1 MATYTQANRV
11 FAVST
16 PLGADKLLL
25 TGFAGEEGLSRLF
38 SFRLDLLAELKTEV
52 PFDKLL
58 GQPVSLRLNLPG
70 DKKRFF
76 HGICVGVGQGES
88 DFTFTQYHMEIVPSL
103 WLLGRRVQSR
113 IFQHKSVPDILKE
126 VLKGF
131 DVTYEI
137 QGTFH
142 PREYCVQYRESDL
155 DFASRLMEEEGI
167 YYYFAHTEQSHKM
180 IVANTPQSHRD
191 LPGGKEVTYKSIT
204 YEGELTGD
212 SVHEWGKTQ
221 GLTPG
226 KYTLW
231 DHHFQLPDKHLETER
246 PVTDGVS
253 AGGHAHTLKVGDNGK
268 LEIYDYPGRYALR
281 FDGIDK
287 GGGEQPAE
295 LQKIFE
301 ENKRVAEIRMQAGAV
316 AALAVRGSGSCR
328 RLVAGHKFTVVTPPG
343 DLPAK
348 SVKPEGAYVLTRVK
362 HSAKGGSEFQSGGA
376 GPFEYRAEFEC
387 IPAALPFR
395 PPRTTPRPTVPGT
408 QTAVV
413 VGPSGEEIFTDKYGR
428 VKVQFRWDREGK
440 NDADSSCWARVGSIW
455 AGKQWGAVHIP
466 RIGQEV
472 IVDFLE
478 GDPDQPIIIG
488 SVYNADQM
496 PPYKL
501 PDNKT
506 QSGLKSRSTLKG
518 TPENFN
524 ELRFEDKKGSEEV
537 YFHAEKDFNRVV
549 ENNDTLKVGFD
560 KKDKGDQT
568 VEIFNNQQLT
578 VGAGKAQAADGSQT
592 VEVFNSQ
599 KVTVGSGKFQ
609 ASDGS
614 QTLSVFKDRTA
625 TIEMG
630 NDSLTIKMGDQ
641 TTKLNL
647 GKSETEALQSI
658 ELKVGQ
664 SSVKLDQMGVTI
676 KGMMISIEGQIQTEV
691 KGLMVQV
698 TADALLQE
706 KGAITMIG

>member
-1 MATYTQANRV
+1 MANYTQANRV
-11 FAVST
+11 FAIST
-16 PLGADKLLL
+16 PLGPDKLLM
-25 TGFAGEEGLSRLF
+25 TGFTGEEGLSRLYHF
-38 SFRLDLLAELKTEV
+38 HLDVLAENRTEV

-58 GQPVSLRLNLPG
+58 GQPVSFRLTLPG
-70 DKKRFF
+70 GKQRNF
-76 HGICVGVGQGES
+76 HGLCISASQGES
-88 DFTFTQYHMEIVPSL
+88 DATFTKYRLEMVPNL
-103 WLLGRRVQSR
+103 WLLSQRIQSR
-113 IFQHKSVPDILKE
+113 IFQHKSIPDILKE

-131 DVTYEI
+131 DAIYEI

-155 DFASRLMEEEGI
+155 AFASRLMEEEGI
-167 YYYFAHTEQSHKM
+167 YYYFAHTPSGHQL

-191 LPGGKEVTYKSIT
+191 LPGNKDIT
-204 YEGELTGD
+204 YVTITHEGDQTD
-212 SVHEWGKTQ
+212 DAIHEWSRSQ
-221 GLTPG
+221 GLKPG

-231 DHHFQLPDKHLETER
+231 DYHFQLPDKHLEVER
-246 PVTDGVS
+246 PVTESTTV
-253 AGGHAHTLKVGDNGK
+253 GGHTHKIKVGDNSK
-268 LEIYDYPGRYALR
+268 LEIYDYPGGYARRY
-281 FDGIDK
+281 DGIDK

-301 ENKRVAEIRMQAGAV
+301 DNKRVVELRMQEGAV
-316 AALAVRGSGSCR
+316 SGFTIRGAGSCR
-328 RLVAGHKFTVVTPPG
+328 RLVAGHKFNLITPPG
-343 DLPAK
+343 DTTSK
-348 SVKPEGAYVLTRVK
+348 SLKPEGAYVVTSVK
-362 HSAKGGSEFQSGGA
+362 HTAEGGSHFQSGGS
-376 GPFEYRAEFEC
+376 GPFKYHVEFEC
-387 IPAALPFR
+387 IPAALPYR
-395 PPRTTPRPTVPGT
+395 PPRVTPRTTVAGM

-428 VKVQFRWDREGK
+428 VKVQFHWDRQGK
-440 NDADSSCWARVGSIW
+440 KDADSSCWVRVGSIW
-455 AGKQWGAVHIP
+455 AGKQWGAIHIP

-506 QSGLKSRSTLKG
+506 QSGVKSRSSLKG

-549 ENNDTLKVGFD
+549 ENNDTLKVGFE

-568 VEIFNNQQLT
+568 IEVFNNQ
-578 VGAGKAQAADGSQT
+578 
-592 VEVFNSQ
+592 
-599 KVTVGSGKFQ
+599 KVTIGAGKFQ

-630 NDSLTIKMGDQ
+630 NDALTVKMGNQ
-641 TTKLNL
+641 TTKINL

-676 KGMMISIEGQIQTEV
+676 KGMMIQVEGQIQTQV
-691 KGLMVQV
+691 KGLMTMV
-698 TADALLQE
+698 TADALLQM

>member
-1 MATYTQANRV
+1 MANYTQANRI
-11 FAVST
+11 FAITT
-16 PLGADKLLL
+16 PLGTDKLLM
-25 TGFAGEEGLSRLF
+25 TGFTGEEGLSKPY
-38 SFRLDLLAELKTEV
+38 SFHLEVLAELRTEV

-58 GQPVSLRLNLPG
+58 GQPISFRLVLPG
-70 DKKRFF
+70 GKQRNF
-76 HGICVGVGQGES
+76 HGLCIGASQGES
-88 DFTFTQYHMEIVPSL
+88 DVTFTKYQLEMVPKL
-103 WLLGRRVQSR
+103 WLLSRRVQSR

-131 DVTYEI
+131 DAVYEI

-155 DFASRLMEEEGI
+155 AFASRLMEEEGI
-167 YYYFAHTEQSHKM
+167 YYYFAHTEQGHQL

-191 LPGGKEVTYKSIT
+191 LPANKDVTYMTIT
-204 YEGELTGD
+204 HEGSQTD
-212 SVHEWGKTQ
+212 DAIHEWSKTQ
-221 GLTPG
+221 VLTPG

-246 PVTDGVS
+246 PVTDGV
-253 AGGHAHTLKVGDNGK
+253 AVGGHNHKIKVGDNGK

-301 ENKRVAEIRMQAGAV
+301 ENKRVVELRMQQGAAAGFAI
-316 AALAVRGSGSCR
+316 RGAGSCR
-328 RLVAGHKFTVVTPPG
+328 RLVAGHKFSLVTPPG
-343 DLPAK
+343 DTASK
-348 SVKPEGAYVLTRVK
+348 SLKPEGAYVITSVK
-362 HSAKGGSEFQSGGA
+362 HTAQGGSHFQSGPGT
-376 GPFEYRAEFEC
+376 FEYRTEFEC

-395 PPRTTPRPTVPGT
+395 PARATPRPTVAGT

-440 NDADSSCWARVGSIW
+440 NDADSSCWVRVGSLW
-455 AGKQWGAVHIP
+455 AGKQWGAIHIP

-478 GDPDQPIIIG
+478 GDPDQPIVIG

-518 TPENFN
+518 SPDNFN

-549 ENNDTLKVGFD
+549 ENNDTLKVGFE
-560 KKDKGDQT
+560 KKDQGDQT
-568 VEIFNNQQLT
+568 IEVFNNQKLT
-578 VGAGKAQAADGSQT
+578 VGA
-592 VEVFNSQ
+592 
-599 KVTVGSGKFQ
+599 GKFQ

-614 QTLSVFKDRTA
+614 QTISVFKDRTA

-630 NDSLTIKMGDQ
+630 NDSLTIKMGNQ

-664 SSVKLDQMGVTI
+664 SSVKVDQMGVTI
-676 KGMMISIEGQIQTEV
+676 KGMMIQIEGQIQTQV
-691 KGLMVQV
+691 KGLMTMV
-698 TADALLQE
+698 TADALLQM
-706 KGAITMIG
+706 KGGITMIG